1 LLIELGYLEPQG
13 REGEELRPTTSG
25 LRLRR
30 LFSDR
35 DLLVAQCLEHG
46 AWAGL
51 DPAGLAAMV
60 SAAVHET
67 RRDDRAPE
75 VIPDPAVDAALA
87 ASTRLAAALQSAET
101 RHRIT
106 PTTVPDPA
114 IAGIVHRWARG
125 AHLAAALEGN
135 DLPPGDFVRHCRQV
149 IDLLDQLTADEELGA
164 VARQSIRAVRRGL
177 VAQEIDR

>member
-1 LLIELGYLEPQG
+1 PDEP
-13 REGEELRPTTSG
+13 EGEELRPTASG

-35 DLLVAQCLEHG
+35 DLLIAQCLEHG

-51 DPAGLAAMV
+51 DPAGLAAVV

-67 RRDDRAPE
+67 RRDDRAPATL
-75 VIPDPAVDAALA
+75 PDPAVAGALA
-87 ASTRLAAALQSAET
+87 ASPRLAPPLHCPPT
-101 RHRIT
+101 RHGIT
-106 PTTVPDPA
+106 PTTAPDPA

-125 AHLAAALEGN
+125 EHLAAALDGN

-149 IDLLDQLTADEELGA
+149 IDLLDQLTADERLG
-164 VARQSIRAVRRGL
+164 
-177 VAQEIDR
+177 